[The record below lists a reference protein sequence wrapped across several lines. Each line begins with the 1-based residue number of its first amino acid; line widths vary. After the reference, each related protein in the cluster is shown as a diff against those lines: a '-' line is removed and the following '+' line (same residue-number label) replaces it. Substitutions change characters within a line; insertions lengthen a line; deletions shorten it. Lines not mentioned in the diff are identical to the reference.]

1 MSEVTD
7 EKSSGF
13 SYLDAF
19 SEIMGHDSKEILGR
33 DEELKNLDATMERPE
48 MNNLLLLAPP
58 GAGKTAI
65 VEYWASKKVDT
76 ATTYAIDLVS
86 MGGQGEQ
93 KFAERIKA
101 MIDEVIEISNT
112 AEKDIVLFIDE
123 VHMLGMDNY
132 AVGLEALKPAM
143 ARGKIK
149 LIGATTDEE
158 YVQYIQPNQA
168 LNQRFQRFDI
178 APPRLDV
185 VRRILQNIWSRS
197 TSAPVDMKLIDTIID
212 YGRFF
217 PSDAQPRKSIKILDD
232 MLGWHRSQGYA
243 MDKTLLNTRIQES
256 SGVNPELKLDIENV
270 QSVMERRVQGQ
281 PYALDAINGTL
292 NIAVANIGDKTRPR
306 GSFIFTGSTG
316 VGKTELAKA
325 MAEGLFED
333 EDAMIRF
340 DMSEYLTRESM
351 DTFRERLADAITKR
365 PFSVVLLDEIEKAD
379 PSLIDMLLQITDDG
393 RLSDRY
399 GRQTT
404 FKNAY
409 IIMTTNIGHEIFD
422 TINQQGMDV
431 TKELALISE
440 RIAKQTKPEFLGRI
454 DAIVP
459 FAPLGLEVR
468 EMIATHSLSSFARML
483 AHEKGIKLTL
493 SKRVMVYLAKEG
505 VSMSTS
511 GGGGR
516 DLKRKIKNELH
527 VLVARTLNKI
537 PNLSELRI
545 DVYGE
550 MSAEDKQRVEST
562 AELGVVEYQTRRSD
576 GYYDYFYGDVRRG
589 IDAFDEDRRSYMKV
603 DETGNRV

>member
-1 MSEVTD
+1 M
-7 EKSSGF
+7 
-13 SYLDAF
+13 
-19 SEIMGHDSKEILGR
+19 
-33 DEELKNLDATMERPE
+33 
-48 MNNLLLLAPP
+48 
-58 GAGKTAI
+58 
-65 VEYWASKKVDT
+65 
-76 ATTYAIDLVS
+76 
-86 MGGQGEQ
+86 
-93 KFAERIKA
+93 
-101 MIDEVIEISNT
+101 
-112 AEKDIVLFIDE
+112 
-123 VHMLGMDNY
+123 
-132 AVGLEALKPAM
+132 
-143 ARGKIK
+143 
-149 LIGATTDEE
+149 
-158 YVQYIQPNQA
+158 
-168 LNQRFQRFDI
+168 
-178 APPRLDV
+178 
-185 VRRILQNIWSRS
+185 
-197 TSAPVDMKLIDTIID
+197 
-212 YGRFF
+212 
-217 PSDAQPRKSIKILDD
+217 
-232 MLGWHRSQGYA
+232 
-243 MDKTLLNTRIQES
+243 
-256 SGVNPELKLDIENV
+256 
-270 QSVMERRVQGQ
+270 
-281 PYALDAINGTL
+281 
-292 NIAVANIGDKTRPR
+292 ANIGDKTRPR